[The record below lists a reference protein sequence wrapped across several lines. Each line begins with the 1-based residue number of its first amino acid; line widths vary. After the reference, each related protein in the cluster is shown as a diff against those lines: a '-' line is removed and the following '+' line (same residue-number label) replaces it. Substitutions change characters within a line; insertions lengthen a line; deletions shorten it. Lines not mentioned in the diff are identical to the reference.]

1 MRGIIDMDYRRII
14 LSEKWSR
21 FMRGRVDNFLY
32 KHGIPTDWY
41 FLGMLPL
48 GKFVQGRATEPLRF
62 AHICTGPGGVL
73 HSYRVD
79 SHVML

>member
-1 MRGIIDMDYRRII
+1 MDYRRII
-14 LSEKWSR
+14 QSEKGSQ
-21 FMRGRVDNFLY
+21 FMRGRVGNLLY
-32 KHGIPTDWY
+32 KHGIPTDRY
-41 FLGMLPL
+41 FLVTLPL
-48 GKFVQGRATEPLRF
+48 SKFVQGRATGPLHF